1 MKSVLFGLAPIA
13 GTLGGGLIYGTIGPR
28 AMFLIS
34 TVVVATAGLIVM
46 VAVPGRARRSAG
58 EASAP
63 AAEPV
68 PVTP

>member
-13 GTLGGGLIYGTIGPR
+13 GSLGGGLIYGTMGPR

-34 TVVVATAGLIVM
+34 TVAVAAAGLMVV
-46 VAVPGRARRSAG
+46 VAVPDRARRSAG
-58 EASAP
+58 EAKAP